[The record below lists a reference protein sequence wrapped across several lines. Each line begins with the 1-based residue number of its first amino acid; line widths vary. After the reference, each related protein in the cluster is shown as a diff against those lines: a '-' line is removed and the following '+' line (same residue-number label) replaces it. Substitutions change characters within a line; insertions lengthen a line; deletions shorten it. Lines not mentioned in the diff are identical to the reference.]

1 MKKTDLKNLIRK
13 ILKEQMGAPLA
24 TMKAPKMG
32 EQSMNSKEGLFLQID
47 GGTPIPINSPR
58 DLAKHL
64 PGIDQMGAQ
73 FMMENVDR
81 LTCDENI
88 NEQTVATNILRP
100 GQSKK
105 AGAQCNKCG
114 GALLGACLSKNACL
128 GIFPGNK

>member
-1 MKKTDLKNLIRK
+1 MKKSELKNLIRK
-13 ILKEQMGAPLA
+13 ILKEQ
-24 TMKAPKMG
+24 
-32 EQSMNSKEGLFLQID
+32 QNMNSREGLFLQID

-88 NEQTVATNILRP
+88 NEQRSSTNVLRP
-100 GQSKK
+100 GQSRK

>member
-1 MKKTDLKNLIRK
+1 MKKSELKNLIRK
-13 ILKEQMGAPLA
+13 ILKEQ
-24 TMKAPKMG
+24 
-32 EQSMNSKEGLFLQID
+32 QNMNSRDGLFLQID

-88 NEQTVATNILRP
+88 NEQRSSVNVLRP
-100 GQSKK
+100 GQSRK

-128 GIFPGNK
+128 GILRQS

>member
-1 MKKTDLKNLIRK
+1 MIIQVCVNVKIMKKSELKNLIRK
-13 ILKEQMGAPLA
+13 ILKEQ
-24 TMKAPKMG
+24 
-32 EQSMNSKEGLFLQID
+32 QNMNSREGLFLQID

-88 NEQTVATNILRP
+88 NEQRSSVNVLRP
-100 GQSKK
+100 GQSRK

-128 GIFPGNK
+128 GILRQS